1 MHTPQLFGF
10 CICCFRLKRK
20 KLHVHA
26 SSIFCSQTNGNVQ
39 HMNSNEKKKKNFSF
53 SKRFPFMK
61 SKDHAVGEDISA
73 DERK

>member
-1 MHTPQLFGF
+1 MLPF
-10 CICCFRLKRK
+10 KVRK
-20 KLHVHA
+20 KLPVHA

-39 HMNSNEKKKKNFSF
+39 HMNANEKKKKNFSF

-73 DERK
+73 DERM